1 MVVRCIIQLLECVET
16 RGEVWTKARRVV
28 ISDRTPIWMILML
41 VVVRKT
47 SDFLVSRSVS
57 PRLIFV
63 LCTFGRRML
72 VFNPLNLFVG
82 WMLKNGILN
91 DSRFHDL
98 HFVIPYFGV
107 VTTTSLNRMGL
118 LLKFYSVQLTPK
130 DGWYLTELA
139 VFGTLRS
146 WPMLVFVSV
155 SV

>member
-1 MVVRCIIQLLECVET
+1 MVVGCIIQLLEGVET

-28 ISDRTPIWMILML
+28 VSDRTPIWMILML

-47 SDFLVSRSVS
+47 ADFLVSQLVS

-63 LCTFGRRML
+63 LDTFGRRML

-98 HFVIPYFGV
+98 LFGIPCFGV
-107 VTTTSLNRMGL
+107 VTTTSLNTL
-118 LLKFYSVQLTPK
+118 SVWAYHL
-130 DGWYLTELA
+130 DWVVLVLNRACRFWYFKIMTSIRGVLFTRDE
-139 VFGTLRS
+139 
-146 WPMLVFVSV
+146 W
-155 SV
+155 

>member
-1 MVVRCIIQLLECVET
+1 
-16 RGEVWTKARRVV
+16 
-28 ISDRTPIWMILML
+28 ML

-98 HFVIPYFGV
+98 LFVIPYFGV

-146 WPMLVFVSV
+146 
-155 SV
+155 

>member
-1 MVVRCIIQLLECVET
+1 
-16 RGEVWTKARRVV
+16 
-28 ISDRTPIWMILML
+28 ML

-91 DSRFHDL
+91 DSRFHNL
-98 HFVIPYFGV
+98 LFVIPCFGV

-118 LLKFYSVQLTPK
+118 II
-130 DGWYLTELA
+130 EI
-139 VFGTLRS
+139 LRS
-146 WPMLVFVSV
+146 TTNPKRWMVLNRACRFWYIKIMTNASIRIRIRIIQAYYSHVINDSEID
-155 SV
+155 SKS